1 MIGYYNDFIWPLMVI
16 ETNSKQ
22 VMTVAIRVFQAAT
35 GTIDIG
41 SMVAGF
47 VIATL
52 PLLLMFVCGSRLYI
66 EGDVYKRQGWSRRRR
81 RVAGCC

>member
-1 MIGYYNDFIWPLMVI
+1 
-16 ETNSKQ
+16 
-22 VMTVAIRVFQAAT
+22 MTVAIRVFQAAT

-66 EGDVYKRQGWSRRRR
+66 EGLTSGAVKG
-81 RVAGCC
+81 